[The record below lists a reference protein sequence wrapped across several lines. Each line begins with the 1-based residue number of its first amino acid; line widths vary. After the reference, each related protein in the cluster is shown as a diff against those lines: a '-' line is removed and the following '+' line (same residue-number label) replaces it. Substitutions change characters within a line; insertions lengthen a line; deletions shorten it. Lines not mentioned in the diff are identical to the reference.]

1 MGAQTSTVV
10 VMHLARLI
18 SVVVVVP
25 WVVRLL
31 VQPGTS

>member
-1 MGAQTSTVV
+1 
-10 VMHLARLI
+10 MHLARLI